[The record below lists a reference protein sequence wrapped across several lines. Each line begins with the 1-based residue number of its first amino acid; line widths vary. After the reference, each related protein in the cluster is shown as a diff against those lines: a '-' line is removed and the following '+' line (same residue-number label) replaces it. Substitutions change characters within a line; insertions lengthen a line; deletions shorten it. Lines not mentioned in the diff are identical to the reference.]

1 MNKRNTR
8 GLFLAGIIALSTAG
22 LVGCGPTSSPTSG
35 TQPSGSPTTSSG
47 TSSSSDLSGNLKIW
61 WPGGSSTT
69 EAAIQNAKTKYEEL
83 NPNVTIDIRFQS
95 TPDFYL
101 SYNMALMG
109 NEYPDI
115 AYIDHVYVQRL
126 AYDGAIANLS
136 TLGLNSLKDT
146 YIDSL
151 YGPNLYQNELYALPM
166 SANVLTRVYN
176 KALLEKVYGTD
187 YTADQLP
194 NDWDSYIAVGDK
206 IKEYNTTNNLTGN
219 DQLYLTTVP
228 AGTGAESMGAMYYL
242 GMVGR
247 EGGQI
252 MSDDLSEITIATEEN
267 FEAARKI
274 KQLGEGGYTTNTFSE
289 SKFETGKVAFIEMG
303 PWKLLEYQRMETEG
317 IDFEYSTIMPN
328 EEGGPT
334 TSCLGLYSLVLTQK
348 SKNHELA
355 ADFMKFLTTDT
366 TVQLEHNTVQ
376 YLMPTTKEAIA
387 DEYYQDPKWDVFVE
401 QLNNIVARPGSA
413 AWPAIEKNVAEFVT
427 GLINGE
433 RDEDYLYSLQAA
445 LEERLEDL
453 E

>member
-1 MNKRNTR
+1 MKKFKKR
-8 GLFLAGIIALSTAG
+8 GIFLAGIIAISAMG
-22 LVGCGPTSSPTSG
+22 MAGCGPTSSPTG
-35 TQPSGSPTTSSG
+35 PQGPITGDEPSF
-47 TSSSSDLSGNLKIW
+47 SGNLKIW

-69 EAAIQNAKTKYEEL
+69 EAAIQNAKAKYEEL
-83 NPNVTIDIRFQS
+83 HPDVNIDIRFQS

-136 TLGLNSLKDT
+136 TLGLDSLKDL

-151 YGPNLYQNELYALPM
+151 YTPNLYENELYGVPM

-176 KALLEKVYGTD
+176 KALLTKVYGSEFEE
-187 YTADQLP
+187 DQLP
-194 NDWDSYIAVGDK
+194 NDWNSYIEIGDK
-206 IKEYNTTNNLTGN
+206 IKEYNTKNNLTGN

-247 EGGQI
+247 EGGKI
-252 MSDDLSEITIATEEN
+252 MSDDLTEITIATEQN
-267 FEAARKI
+267 MSAATKI
-274 KQLGEGGYTTNTFSE
+274 KQLGSGGYTTNTFSE

-303 PWKLLEYQRMETEG
+303 PWKLLEYSRMETEG
-317 IDFEYSTIMPN
+317 IDFEYAPIMPN
-328 EEGGPT
+328 VEGGPS

-348 SKNHELA
+348 SKNHALA

-387 DEYYQDPKWDVFVE
+387 DDYYKDPQWDVFVE
-401 QLNNIVARPGSA
+401 QLNNVVARPGSA

-433 RDEDYLYSLQAA
+433 RDETYLYSLQAA